1 MEQQMDQYYWY
12 HFLATMAVLLC
23 AIIYYYPFVLFVPA
37 VGGLGYLYV
46 KSQEPIVERFYQSFT
61 DTTPTRS
68 PSQESQK

>member
-1 MEQQMDQYYWY
+1 MEQEMDQYYWY
-12 HFLATMAVLLC
+12 HFLATMTVLLC
-23 AIIYYYPFVLFVPA
+23 AFLYYYPIVLFVPA
-37 VGGLGYLYV
+37 VGVLGYLYV